1 MLVIPRGHRIRRSS
15 QYTLSFIA
23 TVTRIHPEMTSH
35 SITVQTLTFDFLE
48 APRANGLI
56 SEQMQAFDGIILDF
70 MKEQDIPG
78 ASVAISRGEE
88 LIYCQG
94 YGCAG
99 AGRKVQ
105 PELMFRIA
113 SISKTITA
121 VGVMRLV
128 EEGKLS
134 LEDKVFGPKGTLK
147 EYNPTEI
154 GDIRLLE
161 ITLKHLLHHS
171 AGWDRDRAGDPVFWK
186 VGKHMN
192 VAEPVAPCV
201 LIQYMMGR
209 KLQFAP
215 GRRHAY
221 SNLGYTVLG
230 QVIERVT
237 GQGYE
242 EFMTTLL
249 EAVEIKQMKIGRTR
263 KNELNDEEVEY
274 FHNRHPRMVR
284 SIFPDGCK
292 VPPQYGRWTMEEA
305 DAHGGW
311 IATASELLKFLLSL
325 ESGVNGKRIISHKT
339 FQKMLDKPSFEKD
352 TEEWYGFGLDIRD
365 NGSTWGHSGQME
377 GTSGVLTRHCE
388 GYAWALLFN
397 SWAKDLDLDGLV
409 KYALSCTLCVSVQP
423 SFSGV
428 FPSSITTE
436 DKRQLIQIMVPRHDF
451 WPLYEDVKSRG
462 FDLTWLNAYRFA
474 NALYFNMIFFQNVYL
489 NSAISIY
496 IGLTK
501 DACRERLNN
510 LVGLRPV
517 HIETYVDNNDLLYA
531 LLLTSN
537 DGNGVSWTLD
547 LDLTVAQHRKNMPVM
562 FKSGFNLTVQC
573 LTEYKGR
580 LHVSVLYE
588 KVANGECIAEFDLK
602 PDYYQ
607 FEFHKQAKE
616 GLMLSYAKAY
626 HVKGQPRFSV
636 IWTNEKAEISGTRHN
651 VSKYGFLFELKEA
664 AKKNFYA
671 KCVSCY
677 NNEDVLNFLASWNK

>member
-1 MLVIPRGHRIRRSS
+1 MLAIPRGQRIRRSS

-35 SITVQTLTFDFLE
+35 SNTVQTLTFDFLE
-48 APRANGLI
+48 SPRANGLI

-134 LEDKVFGPKGTLK
+134 LEDKVFGPKGILK

-154 GDIRLLE
+154 GDIRLLD

-237 GQGYE
+237 DQGYE
-242 EFMTTLL
+242 EFMATLL

-263 KNELNDEEVEY
+263 KNELSDEEVEY

-325 ESGVNGKRIISHKT
+325 EPGVNGKRIISHET

-409 KYALSCTLCVSVQP
+409 KYALSSTLCVSMQP
-423 SFSGV
+423 SLSGV

-436 DKRQLIQIMVPRHDF
+436 DKRQLIKIMVPKHDF

-501 DACRERLNN
+501 DACRERLNK

-588 KVANGECIAEFDLK
+588 KVLNGECIAEFDLK

-626 HVKGQPRFSV
+626 NVKGQPRFSV

-651 VSKYGFLFELKEA
+651 VSKYGFLFELREA

>member
-1 MLVIPRGHRIRRSS
+1 MDFQAEPRQVSF
-15 QYTLSFIA
+15 LSDHNYWISC
-23 TVTRIHPEMTSH
+23 ES
-35 SITVQTLTFDFLE
+35 
-48 APRANGLI
+48 PRANGLI
-56 SEQMQAFDGIILDF
+56 SEQMQPFDEVILDF

-78 ASVAISRGEE
+78 ASVAISRGGA

-99 AGRKVQ
+99 TGRKVQ
-105 PELMFRIA
+105 PDLMFRIA

-134 LEDKVFGPKGTLK
+134 LGDRVFGPNGILK
-147 EYNPTEI
+147 EHSPTEN
-154 GDIRLLE
+154 GDIRLLD
-161 ITLKHLLHHS
+161 ITLKQLLHHS

-192 VAEPVAPCV
+192 VAEPVAPSV

-209 KLQFAP
+209 KLQFTP

-230 QVIERVT
+230 QVIERAT
-237 GQGYE
+237 GQRYE

-249 EAVEIKQMKIGRTR
+249 NVMGMKQMKIGRTR
-263 KNELNDEEVEY
+263 KNELSDKEVEY
-274 FHNRHPRMVR
+274 FHNRHPRMVK

-325 ESGVNGKRIISHKT
+325 ESGVNGNRIISRET
-339 FQKMLDKPSFEKD
+339 FQKMLDKPLFEKD
-352 TEEWYGFGLDIRD
+352 TEEWYGFGLDIWD
-365 NGSTWGHSGQME
+365 NGSSWGHSGQME
-377 GTSGVLTRHCE
+377 GTSGVLTRQCE

-409 KYALSCTLCVSVQP
+409 KYALSRLLSVSIQP
-423 SFSGV
+423 DFGGI
-428 FPSSITTE
+428 FPSSILTE
-436 DKRQLIQIMVPRHDF
+436 DKRQLITIMVPKSHF

-462 FDLTWLNAYRFA
+462 FELTWLNAYRFA
-474 NALYFNMIFFQNVYL
+474 DALYFNTIFFQNANF
-489 NSAISIY
+489 NSAMSVY

-501 DACRERLNN
+501 DACRETLNN

-517 HIETYVDNNDLLYA
+517 HIETYVDDNDLLFA
-531 LLLTSN
+531 LLVTSSN
-537 DGNGVSWTLD
+537 EVSWTLD

-588 KVANGECIAEFDLK
+588 KVANDECIAEFDLK

-607 FEFHKQAKE
+607 FEFHRQAKE
-616 GLMLSYAKAY
+616 GLVLSYAKAY

-636 IWTNEKAEISGTRHN
+636 IWTNEKAEISRTRHN
-651 VSKYGFLFELKEA
+651 VSKYGFLFEMREA
-664 AKKNFYA
+664 AKKNCYA